1 MKKITRL
8 ILLAFSMLCLL
19 TSCIEKIGPMG
30 PMGPQGPQ
38 GQPGRDGAEVIDI
51 VFINVDTKDWDCTSD
66 KDNNYYFATVD
77 MPEITKEVF
86 EGGIIKMYRVF
97 DYDTSYPVQVEM
109 PFTRHREEK
118 VGPKEDDYVSWTE
131 TLDYEFG
138 VGGMTI
144 FFTTSDFYY
153 DKQPESMRFRC
164 VVMY

>member
-1 MKKITRL
+1 
-8 ILLAFSMLCLL
+8 MLCLL

-30 PMGPQGPQ
+30 PQGPQ
-38 GQPGRDGAEVIDI
+38 GQPGRDGRDGRDGAEVIDVI
-51 VFINVDTKDWDCTSD
+51 FINVNTNDWDYCSD
-66 KDNNYYFATVD
+66 KDNNYFFATVD
-77 MPEITKEVF
+77 MPEITEKVF
-86 EGGIIKMYRVF
+86 DGGIIKMYRVF

-109 PFTRHREEK
+109 PFTRHNK
-118 VGPKEDDYVSWTE
+118 MYIGPGDEDYVYWTE